1 MVTLECDDCCAVLLP
16 FCLQHIETCP
26 GTSLRDLAAPMSQAL
41 MLLSFATHMMR
52 ESLHQVITVGAVPSA
67 LQHIEN
73 WAVDLS
79 WDIIARFGSDPS
91 YQLPRE
97 FFDDFVQVG

>member
-1 MVTLECDDCCAVLLP
+1 VVT
-16 FCLQHIETCP
+16 
-26 GTSLRDLAAPMSQAL
+26 AA
-41 MLLSFATHMMR
+41 
-52 ESLHQVITVGAVPSA
+52 PSA

-97 FFDDFVQVG
+97 FFDDFVQVSCTHNSSSLLLLLLLLLQQQKHSVVY